1 MRRHAK
7 YLIIIVIILLISC
20 TLFYYN
26 NGAGLQADYSRLAEI
41 QVKLKEKVKNS
52 RDRQLESKL
61 RVSSILKEPAL
72 NLQLD
77 DGRTNTL
84 DHHDAIVNDKR
95 MARVQNVPGV
105 KTERVS
111 GNGSMKRRLALLN
124 DDKALKRVATIQGKP
139 GLPAENNVQSIHAE
153 EDVGES
159 DELEYER
166 DTSVVGNHNGGKTN
180 NAIENESH
188 FHVKKENINGH
199 LNRSVSL
206 IKQSLHLHDNKVVNE
221 HNDFIDRFRLKI
233 PCSDPLCTGLLSDRD
248 TVNFTTC
255 KQRTETT
262 YNKMLAKMDPHS
274 FPSNYS
280 LGVWGSS
287 NLTVHMRKGHLLPSG
302 ECRFMNG
309 SGRSPVGLVSFP
321 GSGNTWVRGLLQKAT
336 GICTGGPV
344 YTYMYIHLLLI

>member
-41 QVKLKEKVKNS
+41 QMMLKEKMKNS
-52 RDRQLESKL
+52 EDRQLENKW
-61 RVSSILKEPAL
+61 RVSSLSKEPTL
-72 NLQLD
+72 HVQLD
-77 DGRTNTL
+77 DRRSSSV
-84 DHHDAIVNDKR
+84 DHLHDAIVNDKR
-95 MARVQNVPGV
+95 MALVHNVPGV

-111 GNGSMKRRLALLN
+111 GNGSMKRRLDLLN
-124 DDKALKRVATIQGKP
+124 DVKALKRAATIQGQP
-139 GLPAENNVQSIHAE
+139 GLHAENNVQSIDAE

-159 DELEYER
+159 DEMEYER

-180 NAIENESH
+180 NVQEHER
-188 FHVKKENINGH
+188 HVKKENISGH

-206 IKQSLHLHDNKVVNE
+206 IQQSLHLHDNKVANE
-221 HNDFIDRFRLKI
+221 QYFFVDRFRLKA
-233 PCSDPLCTGLLSDRD
+233 PCSDLLCTGLLSDRD
-248 TVNFTTC
+248 AVNFTTC
-255 KQRTETT
+255 KRRTEMT
-262 YNKMLAKMDPHS
+262 YNKILAKKDPHS

-287 NLTVHMRKGHLLPSG
+287 NLTVHMRNGHLLPSG

-309 SGRSPVGLVSFP
+309 SGRNPVGLVSFP

-336 GICTGGPV
+336 GICTGG
-344 YTYMYIHLLLI
+344 YIRC